1 MLKCLKSLL
10 LALLLF
16 FAAAQLTAAQV
27 FVSGG
32 FDDLRARDLR
42 FLEEAS
48 KWGELTVFL
57 WPDEMIESRTGK
69 PSKFP
74 LEERLYLLNAV
85 RYVSHVAIGPDLPL
99 GQPFAIW
106 VDRESS
112 ENDVRRALAA
122 ENHIA
127 YCIVPEEEL
136 DIFPPVPPNRLDLT
150 GYRKKVIATGCFDW
164 FHSGH
169 VRFLEECAA
178 YGDLYVVVG
187 NDPNIRLLK
196 GEGHPLLFER
206 ERFYAINS
214 FKFQKQTLMSPG
226 RGYLES
232 DSIIRELKPDI
243 FVVNEDGDKGGKQE
257 YCRELGI
264 EYIVLKRLPAQG
276 LPVRSSTGLRG
287 F

>member
-1 MLKCLKSLL
+1 MLRFLL
-10 LALLLF
+10 LLS
-16 FAAAQLTAAQV
+16 FAAHQLAAAQV
-27 FVSGG
+27 FVSGS
-32 FDDLRARDLR
+32 FDDLRAKDLR

-48 KWGELTVFL
+48 KLGELTVFL
-57 WPDEMIESRTGK
+57 WPDETIQNRTGS
-69 PSKFP
+69 PFKFP

-85 RYVSHVAIGPDLPL
+85 RYVSHVIVEPDLPL
-99 GQPFAIW
+99 DGKYDIW
-106 VDRESS
+106 VDRESP
-112 ENDVRRALAA
+112 ENSTHRAIAA
-122 ENHIA
+122 ESHVA
-127 YCIVPEEEL
+127 YNVIPEIEL
-136 DIFPPVPPNRLDLT
+136 NIFPPVPLNCLDLT
-150 GYRKKVIATGCFDW
+150 GHQKKVIATGCFDW

-169 VRFLEECAA
+169 VRFIEECSS

-196 GEGHPLLFER
+196 GEGHPMIPED

-243 FVVNEDGDKGGKQE
+243 FVVNEDGDKGGKLE
-257 YCRELGI
+257 YCQQLGI
-264 EYIVLKRLPAQG
+264 EYIVLKRLPTPG
-276 LPVRSSTGLRG
+276 LPVRSSTDLRG

>member
-1 MLKCLKSLL
+1 MFRLL
-10 LALLLF
+10 LLLLSF
-16 FAAAQLTAAQV
+16 VAQQLAATQV

-32 FDDLRARDLR
+32 FDDLREKDLR

-48 KWGELTVFL
+48 KLGELTVFL
-57 WPDEMIESRTGK
+57 WPDETIQNNTGQS
-69 PSKFP
+69 PKFP

-85 RYVSHVAIGPDLPL
+85 RYVSHVTVEADLPL
-99 GQPFAIW
+99 NEKFDCWA
-106 VDRESS
+106 DRESP
-112 ENDVRRALAA
+112 ENSIHQTIAGD
-122 ENHIA
+122 NDIA
-127 YCIVPEEEL
+127 YYVIPDSEL
-136 DIFPPVPPNRLDLT
+136 SIFPPVPPNCLDLT
-150 GYRKKVIATGCFDW
+150 GDRKKVIVTGCFDW

-169 VRFLEECAA
+169 VRFIEESST

-196 GEGHPLLFER
+196 GEGHPMVSEK

-232 DSIIRELKPDI
+232 DTIIRELKPDI
-243 FVVNEDGDKGGKQE
+243 FAVNEDGDKGGKRE
-257 YCRELGI
+257 YCQELGI
-264 EYIVLKRLPAQG
+264 EYIVLKRLPAPG
-276 LPVRSSTGLRG
+276 LPIRSSTDLRG